1 MSNRRS
7 SSRADGGGAAGRRSA
22 WPWLLA
28 AGPVLVVV
36 ASLATAWLA
45 ASRNDPVV
53 ADDYYK
59 LGLTINRRL
68 AATPVPP
75 SAPRATIVIAAG
87 GEVRVRLG
95 PPADAAPLPL
105 PEHLR
110 LTVVRPGEHTATG
123 ALVLDRGETDDFVG
137 VLSDVSAGRRIVTLE
152 SDAWRLPVTV
162 VERLPA
168 TITLGAARTS

>member
-7 SSRADGGGAAGRRSA
+7 SSRADGESGARPSA

-36 ASLATAWLA
+36 ASLLTAWLA
-45 ASRNDPVV
+45 ATRSDNVV

-68 AATPVPP
+68 AATPTPP
-75 SAPRATIVIAAG
+75 AVPRATIAIAAG
-87 GEVRVRLG
+87 GEVRVRLA
-95 PPADAAPLPL
+95 PPAGSPPLPL

-110 LTVVRPGEHTATG
+110 LTVLRPGERGAAG
-123 ALVLDRGETDDFVG
+123 ALVLDRGESDEFVG
-137 VLSDVSAGRRIVTLE
+137 VLPDVGAGRRIVTLE
-152 SDAWRLPVTV
+152 SDTWRLPVTV

>member
-7 SSRADGGGAAGRRSA
+7 SSRADGEDASRRSA

-36 ASLATAWLA
+36 ASLSTAWLA
-45 ASRNDPVV
+45 ASRNDTVV

-68 AATPVPP
+68 AATPVLP
-75 SAPRATIVIAAG
+75 AVPRATIAIGAD
-87 GEVRVRLG
+87 GEVRVRLA
-95 PPADAAPLPL
+95 PPVDSPPLPL
-105 PEHLR
+105 PAHLR
-110 LTVVRPGEHTATG
+110 LTVLRPGERAAAG
-123 ALVLDRGETDDFVG
+123 ALVLERGETDEFVG
-137 VLSDVSAGRRIVTLE
+137 VLSDVGAGRRIVTLE

-168 TITLGAARTS
+168 TITLGEARTS